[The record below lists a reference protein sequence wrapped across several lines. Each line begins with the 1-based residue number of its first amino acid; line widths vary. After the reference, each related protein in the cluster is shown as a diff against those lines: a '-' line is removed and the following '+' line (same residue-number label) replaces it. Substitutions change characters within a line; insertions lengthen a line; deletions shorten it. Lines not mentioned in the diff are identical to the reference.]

1 MAGTELTV
9 VGMGMI
15 GASVALALRAQFDRI
30 SILEPDDTHANHAL
44 ATGQAD
50 DRVETVPDHATAV
63 LLACPSDR
71 IADWVVRLAD
81 HRGLVV
87 DTGSVKGAI
96 IEAVRAALGR
106 LPANWIPSHPIA
118 GLERSG
124 PAVAD
129 GGLFRDRKV
138 ILTPGPEVAAADLDR
153 VADWWRATGASVEQM
168 DPDEHD
174 RVYARTS
181 HLPHLLAFA
190 YLLGVEDA
198 DLAHTGGGFRDFSRI
213 GGSDPVMWSGVFER
227 NTPALLAA
235 LDTFEGHLAEFRQ
248 AIEAGDMDRCR
259 ALIAAARARRTGQGA
274 A

>member
-1 MAGTELTV
+1 MTAKELTV

-15 GASVALALRAQFDRI
+15 GASVALALRTEFDRI
-30 SILEPDDTHANHAL
+30 SILEPNDAHARHAL

-50 DRVETVPDHATAV
+50 ERVDSVPVHADAV

-71 IADWVVRLAD
+71 IAGWVAQLAG
-81 HRGLVV
+81 HRGLVL

-96 IEAVRAALGR
+96 IREVRDVLGH
-106 LPANWIPSHPIA
+106 LPGNWIPSHPIA
-118 GLERSG
+118 GLERTG

-129 GGLFRDRKV
+129 ADLFRGRKV
-138 ILTPGPEVAAADLDR
+138 ILTPGPEVAAPDLER
-153 VADWWRATGASVEQM
+153 AADWWRVAGAIIEQM

-190 YLLGVEDA
+190 YLLGIEQA

-213 GGSDPVMWSGVFER
+213 GGSDPVMWSGIFER
-227 NTPALLAA
+227 NAPALLTA
-235 LDTFEGHLAEFRQ
+235 LDDFEGHLAEFRQ
-248 AIEAGDMDRCR
+248 ALETGDMDRCR
-259 ALIAAARARRTGQGA
+259 MLIAAARARRLGEEGV
-274 A
+274 